1 VDLRQ
6 LSYFVAIA
14 KRQSFRQAADDVH
27 VTQSALSQQ
36 IRRLETEVGVELFD
50 RRRHPIRLTDAGE
63 HLLPR
68 AIRLLDEVESVRTQ
82 TRDFGHAY
90 RGRVVLGAMQ
100 YLTSLEVPDMLAAFR
115 TRHPM
120 VELQLRMGN
129 TRQLEQMLKD
139 DEVDLV
145 LCHSDALN
153 LPGNFRIEELR
164 TEELVVI
171 VAAADPLAE
180 ANRLS
185 IAELT
190 DVPFITFQSGA
201 SIHDAL
207 QSAFA
212 ERGVTLRV
220 SCESADMTT
229 TFALVARGLGVALV
243 PRSITENGMY
253 TNRAVRAVPWGPD
266 PITRTVSLVWRADR
280 YHSRALSAFAAYAK
294 RVISGSRGDGAELR
308 A

>member
-1 VDLRQ
+1 MELRQ

-14 KRQSFRQAADDVH
+14 RRLSFRQAADDVH

-36 IRRLETEVGVELFD
+36 IRRLESEVGVELFD

-68 AIRLLDEVESVRTQ
+68 AIRLLDEVESLRTQ
-82 TRDFGHAY
+82 TRDFGQTY
-90 RGRVVLGAMQ
+90 SGRVVLGAMQ
-100 YLTSLEVPDMLAAFR
+100 YLTSLEVPDMLAGFR

-129 TRQLEQMLKD
+129 TRQLEQMLKG

-145 LCHSDALN
+145 LCHSDNLD
-153 LPGNFRIEELR
+153 LPGNFRVEELR
-164 TEELVVI
+164 TEELVII
-171 VAAADPLAE
+171 VEATDPLAE

-185 IAELT
+185 IADLT
-190 DVPFITFQSGA
+190 DVPFITFQRGA

-207 QSAFA
+207 QDAFA
-212 ERGVTLRV
+212 ERGLTPRV
-220 SCESADMTT
+220 GCESADMST
-229 TFALVARGLGVALV
+229 TFALVGRGLGVALV

-253 TNRAVRAVPWGPD
+253 TSRAVRAVPLGPE
-266 PITRTVSLVWRADR
+266 PITRTVALVVRADR
-280 YHSRALSAFAAYAK
+280 YHSRALSAFVSYAMTVV
-294 RVISGSRGDGAELR
+294 RARGNRPLLGT
-308 A
+308 